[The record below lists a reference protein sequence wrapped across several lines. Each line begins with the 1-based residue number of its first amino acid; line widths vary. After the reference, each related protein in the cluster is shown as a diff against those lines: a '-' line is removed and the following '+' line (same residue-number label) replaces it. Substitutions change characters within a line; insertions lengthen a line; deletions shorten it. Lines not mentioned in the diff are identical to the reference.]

1 MPEPISPWNDSA
13 DCTSPDGR
21 FRAIIVNACEVGMGA
36 PTSGMLSIIEIA
48 DNGRVIARF
57 ESCSPSLVWSSDSAA
72 LAVPR
77 WTRERRQRLSVIAVP
92 SGNIIAE
99 AEEFRVLE
107 LHEFDRGVVKGV
119 DSPAYM
125 PRAFEFVLDGS
136 GEGDIAPA

>member
-13 DCTSPDGR
+13 DRTSPDLR
-21 FRAIIVNACEVGMGA
+21 FRATIVDACEVGMGA
-36 PTSGMLSIIEIA
+36 PTSGTLSILDAA
-48 DNGRVIARF
+48 DKGRIIARF
-57 ESCSPSLVWSSDSAA
+57 ESCSPSLVWSSDSTA

-77 WTRERRQRLSVIAVP
+77 WTRERKQKLSVVAVP

-99 AEEFRVLE
+99 AEGFSVLE

-125 PRAFEFVLDGS
+125 PRAFEFVLDES
-136 GEGDIAPA
+136 SEGDIAPA